1 MYGHCKDLK
10 STEEK
15 KDQVLVHNLLKDLK
29 FLKSDDE
36 AKSVLKNQ
44 ILVNSSEENDEV
56 LDTDEQIIR
65 FLSKHSKYGK
75 NIKEVELAQE
85 TLSSKIYKVI
95 SSEEEIAIKIPK
107 VYTEE

>member
-1 MYGHCKDLK
+1 MYGHCKDLQ

-29 FLKSDDE
+29 LLKSDGE

-75 NIKEVELAQE
+75 NIKEVELA
-85 TLSSKIYKVI
+85 
-95 SSEEEIAIKIPK
+95 
-107 VYTEE
+107 